1 MARGTLDLDDESPLY
16 DEHPLFPLVENEKS
30 YEVSFISITRHE
42 NGVQKWGPTLPA
54 TQLMNEEALFELFG
68 GGNYTLIARAAT
80 KRDGLPG
87 KNQKSRRLNLAG
99 KMKPLSGN
107 PTPEE
112 LKLYEGLP
120 STPQE
125 AKPAAQFGDMGQLFA
140 LMMQMNQASAQRA
153 QEQSQQFMTMFM
165 GMMQGSKGDAQRMTE
180 MMMTM
185 SSQNQQTMMQFV
197 TAMLANRGGG
207 PEEMAKYA
215 DLLKTLGFGKG
226 EAKEG
231 DKPGNES
238 VGSIIENAA
247 DIVTG
252 LVQLKG
258 AMVPPNGANGAPQP
272 VAVTEAPPGSAL
284 SFVRGLAR

>member
-1 MARGTLDLDDESPLY
+1 MARGTLELDDDGPLY
-16 DEHPLFPLVENEKS
+16 DEHPLFPLVDNEKPYEIS
-30 YEVSFISITRHE
+30 YITITRHE
-42 NGVQKWGPTLPA
+42 NGVQKWGPSLPA
-54 TQLMNEEALFELFG
+54 EQLMTEEAIFELYG

-80 KRDGLPG
+80 KRTGLPG
-87 KNQKSRRLNLAG
+87 KNQKARRINLAG

-112 LKLYEGLP
+112 LKFYEGL
-120 STPQE
+120 STTVE
-125 AKPAAQFGDMGQLFA
+125 AKPAGQSFGDMGQLFA
-140 LMMQMNQASAQRA
+140 LMLQMNQQSAQRA
-153 QEQSQQFMTMFM
+153 QEQAQQFMTMFM

-197 TAMLANRGGG
+197 TAMMANRGGG

-215 DLLKTLGFGKG
+215 DLLKTLGFAKG

-231 DKPGNES
+231 DKSGNES
-238 VGSIIENAA
+238 VGAIIENAA

-258 AMVPPNGANGAPQP
+258 VMVPPNGQNGVAQP
-272 VAVTEAPPGSAL
+272 VVAEAPPGSAL
-284 SFVRGLAR
+284 SFVRGLGR